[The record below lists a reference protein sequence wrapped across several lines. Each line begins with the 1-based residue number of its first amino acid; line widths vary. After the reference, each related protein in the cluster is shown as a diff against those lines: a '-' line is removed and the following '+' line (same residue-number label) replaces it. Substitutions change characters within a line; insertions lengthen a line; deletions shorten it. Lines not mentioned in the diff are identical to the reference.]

1 MNVMLRKGNSLPEFH
16 QIEYQGIPEEG
27 GGNPWGIFRNGEYI
41 FVYSLWAFKAGVC
54 LAEKPQPVVPQ
65 PGMRVS
71 TSRSRRQSWCRG
83 RLRSVFRL

>member
-1 MNVMLRKGNSLPEFH
+1 
-16 QIEYQGIPEEG
+16 
-27 GGNPWGIFRNGEYI
+27 
-41 FVYSLWAFKAGVC
+41 VYSLWAFKAGVC